1 MRYYLKRKLN
11 INMFDILIIY
21 LTVISCRNCKFK
33 DLKKFKV
40 HIVILNQNARAEI
53 IQVIRI
59 INAIRHLM
67 LIEFHNKSEKEAY
80 KF

>member
-11 INMFDILIIY
+11 IMFDILVYILPSSVEGIAN
-21 LTVISCRNCKFK
+21 LKISTN
-33 DLKKFKV
+33 LKLSV
-40 HIVILNQNARAEI
+40 VILNQKCRHI
-53 IQVIRI
+53 PVIRI

-80 KF
+80 KL